1 MAPPH
6 TIHPDTA
13 LSEAPPAVPR
23 PKPVLKWAGGK
34 QQLLPQLLQRV
45 PQTYGRY
52 IEPFLG
58 GGALFFALAP
68 DDAVVADAN
77 PELINLYHCLAWD
90 PEAVVAAMAQHS
102 HDEAHFYAVRAQAL
116 EGLSAIE
123 AAARTLY
130 LNRTCFN
137 GLYRVN
143 REGAFNV
150 PFGRYVNP
158 KLCDAEALRA
168 AGEALARA
176 EVLCADYR
184 DVLAEHARPGDFVY
198 LDPPYL
204 PAGGYA
210 DFKRYTKAQF
220 READHRALA
229 EEVRRLAA
237 LGCHVVLSNAKHPLV
252 WELYGDYSIEVVA
265 ARRNISSRAATRRG
279 EEVIVTI
286 AP

>member
-1 MAPPH
+1 MTGAEAVRSETPAAPQ
-6 TIHPDTA
+6 A
-13 LSEAPPAVPR
+13 R
-23 PKPVLKWAGGK
+23 PVLKWAGGK
-34 QQLLPQLLQRV
+34 QQLLPQLLARV
-45 PQTYGRY
+45 PEAYGRY

-68 DDAVVADAN
+68 EQAVIADVN
-77 PELINLYHCLAWD
+77 PEIISLYRCLAQD
-90 PEAVVAAMAQHS
+90 AESVIAAMAGHR
-102 HDEAHFYAVRAQAL
+102 HEEAHFYSVRAQDFEDL
-116 EGLSAIE
+116 PPVQ

-150 PFGRYVNP
+150 PFGRYDNP
-158 KLCDAEALRA
+158 TLCDAEALRG
-168 AGEALARA
+168 AGRALAGA
-176 EVLCADYR
+176 EILCSDYQEVLAQ
-184 DVLAEHARPGDFVY
+184 HAGQGDFVY

-229 EEVRRLAA
+229 VEVRRLAD

-252 WELYGDYSIEVVA
+252 WELYDEFVIEVVP
-265 ARRNISSRAATRRG
+265 ARRNISSRAATRRA

>member
-1 MAPPH
+1 MAV
-6 TIHPDTA
+6 
-13 LSEAPPAVPR
+13 LEAAPGAVEGAADAPAAR
-23 PKPVLKWAGGK
+23 PVLKWAGGK
-34 QQLLPQLLQRV
+34 QQLLPQLLPRV
-45 PQTYGRY
+45 PEAYGRY
-52 IEPFLG
+52 IEPFFG

-68 DDAVVADAN
+68 ENAVIADSNAEIISLYRQLARDAG
-77 PELINLYHCLAWD
+77 
-90 PEAVVAAMAQHS
+90 AVIAAMEGHAY
-102 HDEAHFYAVRAQAL
+102 DETHFYAVRAQTF
-116 EGLSAIE
+116 ESLSPVE

-130 LNRTCFN
+130 LNRSCFN

-143 REGAFNV
+143 RQGAFNV

-158 KLCDAEALRA
+158 RLCDAAGLEA
-168 AGEALARA
+168 AGRALAAA
-176 EVLCADYR
+176 EILCADYR

-210 DFKRYTKAQF
+210 DFKRYTKEQF

-229 EEVRRLAA
+229 DEVRRLAD
-237 LGCHVVLSNAKHPLV
+237 LGCHVLLSNAKHPLV
-252 WELYGDYSIEVVA
+252 WELYGDYAIEVVP
-265 ARRNISSRAATRRG
+265 ARRNISSRAATRRS